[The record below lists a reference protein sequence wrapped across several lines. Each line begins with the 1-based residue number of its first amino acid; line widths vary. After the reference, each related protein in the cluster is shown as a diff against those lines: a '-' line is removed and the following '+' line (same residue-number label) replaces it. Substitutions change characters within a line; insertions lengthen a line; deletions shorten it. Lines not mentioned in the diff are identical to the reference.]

1 MDTVGSETMATVA
14 LEIMVNT
21 CMKNHQNVTTN
32 NTAKITSV
40 SFSTTVLFYPTA
52 SPIKRRIFRGCQR
65 RFKTGDIEENY
76 KERRNEVQIQI

>member
-1 MDTVGSETMATVA
+1 MAIAGSGTMATVA
-14 LEIMVNT
+14 WEIFVNT

-52 SPIKRRIFRGCQR
+52 SPIKRRTFRGCQR
-65 RFKTGDIEENY
+65 RFKTEDIEENY